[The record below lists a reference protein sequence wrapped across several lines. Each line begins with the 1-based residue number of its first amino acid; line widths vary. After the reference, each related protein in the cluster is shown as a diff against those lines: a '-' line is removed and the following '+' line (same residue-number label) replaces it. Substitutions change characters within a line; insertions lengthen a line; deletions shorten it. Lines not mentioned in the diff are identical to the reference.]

1 MQAKSPAEHVP
12 PSVSS
17 FYPRPP
23 SFNSKKEPT
32 SRRTRKKLS
41 ILLVVPSLV
50 GRTRLAAVVGGSLR
64 NRKPEVRR
72 VSPSFILFKNSFFPH
87 KDGKLIFCG
96 YKFQSDLCKFRLSYI
111 SKSHFEGQRES
122 EERLD
127 CMLVYGWVEENVP
140 APSVS
145 LLQGF
150 SA

>member
-1 MQAKSPAEHVP
+1 MSL
-12 PSVSS
+12 
-17 FYPRPP
+17 R
-23 SFNSKKEPT
+23 
-32 SRRTRKKLS
+32 
-41 ILLVVPSLV
+41 PSLLFIPDHRPSIPKRANFEEDEEKTFHPTRRSFPCWPNQV
-50 GRTRLAAVVGGSLR
+50 GCGGWRLTPEQETGSAASFSKVFFFKK
-64 NRKPEVRR
+64 NT
-72 VSPSFILFKNSFFPH
+72 VSFPT
-87 KDGKLIFCG
+87 KMACKLIFGG
-96 YKFQSDLCKFRLSYI
+96 YKFQSDLCKFRLSHI